1 MMHTIKSNLFGQH
14 EHAIEFI
21 DSFQFSFSLVT
32 FCSYLWYPFSFVI
45 YLVSNHSYFFALQ
58 IMKNFLMDL
67 LAWLSFCMI
76 HQLVEYCCITTKKV
90 MNLFSFLMNPLFFF
104 LESFFW
110 RKLARPTI
118 LISLLFVISLL
129 KLFKWDTF
137 DKPRITSSCSIVC

>member
-14 EHAIEFI
+14 DHAIEFI

-76 HQLVEYCCITTKKV
+76 HQLVEYCCITTTKV
-90 MNLFSFLMNPLFFF
+90 MNLFSFLMNPLLFFSRVFF
-104 LESFFW
+104 LEKTSWAYHIDLLIICYFITQVIQMRYFW
-110 RKLARPTI
+110 
-118 LISLLFVISLL
+118 
-129 KLFKWDTF
+129 
-137 DKPRITSSCSIVC
+137 